1 MSNKI
6 RPILIGV
13 AGPSGSGKS
22 LLVDNLHKALH
33 ENFSVSIIREDS
45 YYLDQAH
52 IDPVDRPKMNYDHPD
67 ALEHDLLVKQL
78 QELKNGNAVDIP
90 IYKFHT
96 HTRSDETQHIPPAQ
110 IILCDGI
117 LLLADKNIRK
127 ELDMTVFIDAPLDI
141 CLIRRLNRDLSERG
155 RSIQNTLDQ
164 YVQTVRPMYWEFI
177 APSKEGV
184 NHIVTGGGK
193 NWEAI
198 DAIKADITDKIHQM
212 NSGA

>member
-1 MSNKI
+1 MSNNK

-22 LLVDNLHKALH
+22 LLVDNLHKTLH
-33 ENFSVSIIREDS
+33 EEFSVSIIREDS
-45 YYLDQAH
+45 YYLDQSN
-52 IDPVDRPKMNYDHPD
+52 IDPVERPKKNYDHPD
-67 ALEHDLLVKQL
+67 ALEHDLLVEHLKT
-78 QELKNGNAVDIP
+78 LKNNEPVNIP
-90 IYKFHT
+90 VYKFHT
-96 HTRSDETQHIPPAQ
+96 HTRGEETQHVLPAQ

-117 LLLADKNIRK
+117 LLLADKNIRQ
-127 ELDMTVFIDAPLDI
+127 ELDVTVFIDAPLDI

-198 DAIKADITDKIHQM
+198 DSIKKDITEKIKQI
-212 NSGA
+212 

>member
-1 MSNKI
+1 MSNNK

-22 LLVDNLHKALH
+22 LLVDNLHKTLH
-33 ENFSVSIIREDS
+33 EEFSVSIIREDS
-45 YYLDQAH
+45 YYLDQSDV
-52 IDPVDRPKMNYDHPD
+52 DPVERPKKNYDHPD
-67 ALEHDLLVKQL
+67 ALEHDLLVEHLKT
-78 QELKNGNAVDIP
+78 LKNNEPVDIP
-90 IYKFHT
+90 VYKFHS
-96 HTRSDETQHIPPAQ
+96 HTRGEETQHVPPAQ

-127 ELDMTVFIDAPLDI
+127 ELDVTVFIDAPLDI

-198 DAIKADITDKIHQM
+198 DSIKKDITEKIKQI
-212 NSGA
+212 

>member
-1 MSNKI
+1 MPNEN

-22 LLVDNLHKALH
+22 LLVDNLHKTLH
-33 ENFSVSIIREDS
+33 EDHTVSIIREDS

-52 IDPVDRPKMNYDHPD
+52 IDPVDRPKKNYDHPD
-67 ALEHDLLVKQL
+67 ALEHTLLVEHL
-78 QELKNGNAVDIP
+78 STLKKGQSVDIP

-96 HTRSDETQHIPPAQ
+96 HTRSDETQYISPAQ
-110 IILCDGI
+110 VILCDGI
-117 LLLADKNIRK
+117 LLLADKKIRK
-127 ELDMTVFIDAPLDI
+127 ELDITVFIDAPLDI

-164 YVQTVRPMYWEFI
+164 YVHTVRPMYWEFI

-198 DAIKADITDKIHQM
+198 EQIKADIVGKLKQVQ
-212 NSGA
+212 SGV

>member
-1 MSNKI
+1 MSHHK

-22 LLVDNLHKALH
+22 LLVDNLHKTLH
-33 ENFSVSIIREDS
+33 EDFSVSIIREDS
-45 YYLDQAH
+45 YYLDQSH
-52 IDPVDRPKMNYDHPD
+52 IDPVDRPKKNYDHPD
-67 ALEHDLLVKQL
+67 ALEHDLLVEHLKT
-78 QELKNGNAVDIP
+78 LKNNEAVNIP
-90 IYKFHT
+90 VYKFHT
-96 HTRSDETQHIPPAQ
+96 HTRGEETQYVPPAQ

-127 ELDMTVFIDAPLDI
+127 ELDVTVFIDAPLDI

-164 YVQTVRPMYWEFI
+164 YVETVRPMYWEFI

-193 NWEAI
+193 NWDAI
-198 DAIKADITDKIHQM
+198 DSIKQDIIEKMKQIE
-212 NSGA
+212 SGA

>member
-1 MSNKI
+1 MSNTNA
-6 RPILIGV
+6 PILIGI

-22 LLVDNLHKALH
+22 LLVDNLHQTLH
-33 ENFSVSIIREDS
+33 DQYSVSIIREDS
-45 YYLDQAH
+45 YYRDQAH
-52 IDPVDRPKMNYDHPD
+52 IDPVDRPKKNYDHPD
-67 ALEHDLLVKQL
+67 ALEHDLLVTH
-78 QELKNGNAVDIP
+78 LKSLKEKNSVDVP

-96 HTRSDETQHIPPAQ
+96 HTRSEETQYVAPAQ
-110 IILCDGI
+110 VILCDGI
-117 LLLADKNIRK
+117 LLLADKNIR
-127 ELDMTVFIDAPLDI
+127 EQLDITVFIDAPLDI

-198 DAIKADITDKIHQM
+198 ETIKRDIVAKIEQI
-212 NSGA
+212 NQGV

>member
-1 MSNKI
+1 MSNNK

-22 LLVDNLHKALH
+22 LLVDNLHKTLH
-33 ENFSVSIIREDS
+33 EEFSVSIIREDS
-45 YYLDQAH
+45 YYLDQSTV
-52 IDPVDRPKMNYDHPD
+52 DPVDRPKKNYDHPD
-67 ALEHDLLVKQL
+67 ALEHDLLV
-78 QELKNGNAVDIP
+78 EHLKTLKSNVPVNIP
-90 IYKFHT
+90 VYKFHT
-96 HTRSDETQHIPPAQ
+96 HTRGEETQHVLPAQ

-127 ELDMTVFIDAPLDI
+127 ELDVTVFIDAPLDI

-164 YVQTVRPMYWEFI
+164 YIQTVRPMYWEFI

-198 DAIKADITDKIHQM
+198 DSIKKDITQKIKQI
-212 NSGA
+212 